1 MNAVPAKVAG
11 VDEIIMVVPTPG
23 GEVNNMVLAA
33 ASLGYGTCWIGAF
46 KDEDVKAVC
55 GIPDDLTVVA
65 CSPLGVPEVHPPA
78 RQRKEWNEVF
88 SRDRF
93 GEPLNI

>member
-1 MNAVPAKVAG
+1 
-11 VDEIIMVVPTPG
+11 
-23 GEVNNMVLAA
+23 
-33 ASLGYGTCWIGAF
+33 
-46 KDEDVKAVC
+46 VC